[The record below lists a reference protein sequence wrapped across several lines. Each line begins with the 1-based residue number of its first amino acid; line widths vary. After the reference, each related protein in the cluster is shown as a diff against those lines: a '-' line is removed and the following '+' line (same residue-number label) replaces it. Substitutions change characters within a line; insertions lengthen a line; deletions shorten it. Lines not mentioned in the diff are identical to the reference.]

1 MSMPLCV
8 WMGGLSPLCGPSPPS
23 SLHCEEAPAH
33 HVDPGEAPAAS
44 ALTHLLYATDG
55 GGGSSQSQVPS
66 FSSRVLSPGLHSQSL
81 SASQRGVDSAQ
92 RRSMKKGSWRLGNR
106 CSVYN
111 VGSEGPK
118 KGEAIA
124 LGRCTLGG
132 TRDKVGRR
140 KLSGVTRQI
149 CQGRKRILGSVR
161 AESCGRLELQ
171 VGRQ

>member
-1 MSMPLCV
+1 
-8 WMGGLSPLCGPSPPS
+8 
-23 SLHCEEAPAH
+23 
-33 HVDPGEAPAAS
+33 
-44 ALTHLLYATDG
+44 
-55 GGGSSQSQVPS
+55 
-66 FSSRVLSPGLHSQSL
+66 
-81 SASQRGVDSAQ
+81 
-92 RRSMKKGSWRLGNR
+92 MKKGSWRLGNL

-111 VGSEGPK
+111 VSSEGPK

-124 LGRCTLGG
+124 LGRCTLGR